1 LISGKD
7 SFMAR
12 AKITSKSAR
21 ARLALAGRIA
31 ALRAEMFGERGRAE
45 MARRLG
51 LPLRTW
57 YNYEEGTAI
66 PAEVILTIMELTS
79 AEPRW
84 LLYGTGP
91 KYRPKSVKKGDERS
105 PIKLEVCALLKA
117 ALELLESGSTTES
130 ATAQR
135 EAAARTRSMS
145 SKQL

>member
-1 LISGKD
+1 
-7 SFMAR
+7 
-12 AKITSKSAR
+12 
-21 ARLALAGRIA
+21 
-31 ALRAEMFGERGRAE
+31 MFGERGGAE

-84 LLYGTGP
+84 LLYGTDP
-91 KYRPKSVKKGDERS
+91 KYRPKRAEKCDERS

-135 EAAARTRSMS
+135 EAIARTTSMS
-145 SKQL
+145 STQL